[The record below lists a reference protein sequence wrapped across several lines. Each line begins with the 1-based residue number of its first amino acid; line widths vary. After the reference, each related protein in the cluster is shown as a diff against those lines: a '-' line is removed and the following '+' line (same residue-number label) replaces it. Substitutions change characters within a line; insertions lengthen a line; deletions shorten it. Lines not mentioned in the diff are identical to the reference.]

1 MSWSI
6 RCAAV
11 AVLLILPATA
21 DAQSRGPVWATIS
34 VGRGD
39 LAVRCNI
46 CRSDDQSSW
55 AADVSGG
62 GWVGKRTK
70 LGGELGLWRL
80 SGGEAT
86 QRAMLLGAVGQH
98 YPFPVP
104 AFVRLG
110 VGLMTYSAT
119 DADESLT
126 AGSLALQVGIG
137 ADIPVAG
144 RYIVVPHVTLVQGVN
159 SGLYLNDAKVT
170 GWSGLT
176 LVRLG
181 VGVGMGK

>member
-1 MSWSI
+1 
-6 RCAAV
+6 
-11 AVLLILPATA
+11 
-21 DAQSRGPVWATIS
+21 
-34 VGRGD
+34 
-39 LAVRCNI
+39 VRCNI
-46 CRSDDQSSW
+46 CRGDDQSSW
-55 AADVSGG
+55 AADVSVG

-80 SGGEAT
+80 GGDEAT
-86 QRAMLLGAVGQH
+86 QRALLLGAIGQH

-104 AFVRLG
+104 AFIKVG
-110 VGLMTYSAT
+110 IGLMTYSAT

-126 AGSLALQVGIG
+126 AGSLALQAGIG

-144 RYIVVPHVTLVQGVN
+144 RYIVVPHFTLVQGVN